1 MKKQSVWRAG
11 WGEWARG
18 MGCAWAVG
26 FGAVVGL
33 GQTNVLR
40 LESALQ
46 IAVAND
52 PELRAAGA
60 RVEAAAGRAA
70 QAGQWSNPELE
81 LAAQEW
87 PVSRGNGFADAEQTI
102 GVAQTFPFP
111 GKKSLER
118 KAGTEGVR
126 RSEAERAGR
135 RMELI
140 RAVKS
145 AFCQVLAAERLA
157 GVSAELVQVA
167 ESSGAT
173 ARKRVEAGATPY
185 QEQLRAEIQAE
196 QARTE
201 LTGFQRQL
209 AAVRHLLFNLIG
221 RPDAAETVVQ
231 GTLPETA
238 RPELLDPAP
247 SSWLARHPSAQAAR
261 AGVDR
266 AGSEERRARLEPY
279 PDVKV
284 GLGGGRLGESSEAIV
299 ELRFS
304 VPLPIVDRAKG
315 RKQEARAEV
324 KVAEAEVAA
333 VEQRLRREWG
343 QASQRYRAA
352 AEQVATY
359 RERLLPKANE
369 ALRLVQKGFEEG
381 KFSFID
387 LLDTQRTTA
396 EARLAY
402 QRILL
407 ELALAQ
413 AELEALLG
421 ETPGPRPVVSS
432 ATPMP
437 VPSPALP
444 PAQAPVQSTTPS
456 VARP

>member
-1 MKKQSVWRAG
+1 M
-11 WGEWARG
+11 
-18 MGCAWAVG
+18 
-26 FGAVVGL
+26 
-33 GQTNVLR
+33 
-40 LESALQ
+40 
-46 IAVAND
+46 
-52 PELRAAGA
+52 
-60 RVEAAAGRAA
+60 
-70 QAGQWSNPELE
+70 
-81 LAAQEW
+81 
-87 PVSRGNGFADAEQTI
+87 
-102 GVAQTFPFP
+102 
-111 GKKSLER
+111 
-118 KAGTEGVR
+118 
-126 RSEAERAGR
+126 
-135 RMELI
+135 
-140 RAVKS
+140 
-145 AFCQVLAAERLA
+145 
-157 GVSAELVQVA
+157 
-167 ESSGAT
+167 
-173 ARKRVEAGATPY
+173 
-185 QEQLRAEIQAE
+185 
-196 QARTE
+196 
-201 LTGFQRQL
+201 
-209 AAVRHLLFNLIG
+209 
-221 RPDAAETVVQ
+221 
-231 GTLPETA
+231 
-238 RPELLDPAP
+238 
-247 SSWLARHPSAQAAR
+247 
-261 AGVDR
+261 
-266 AGSEERRARLEPY
+266 EPY